1 MPAII
6 DLACV
11 VVDCAE
17 AAPLAV
23 FYQSAC
29 GGEIFRSD
37 DRSAWLKVAGVIII
51 FREVDEYQPP
61 TWPSAQVPMQA
72 HLDFNVDDLDAA
84 EAQLH
89 RFGAA
94 TPDYQPH
101 RDNGLVVMRDPAGH
115 LFCIGTRVELP

>member
-1 MPAII
+1 MRTYAS
-6 DLACV
+6 DHRSACV

-17 AAPLAV
+17 AASLAA

-37 DRSAWLKVAGVIII
+37 ERSAWLKLAGVIII
-51 FREVDEYQPP
+51 FREVDQYQPP
-61 TWPSAQVPMQA
+61 TWPSAEVPMQA

-89 RFGAA
+89 RLGAT
-94 TPDYQPH
+94 TPDHQPH
-101 RDNGLVVMRDPAGH
+101 RDNGLVVM
-115 LFCIGTRVELP
+115 

>member
-17 AAPLAV
+17 AAPVAA

-37 DRSAWLKVAGVIII
+37 DRSAWLKLAGVIII
-51 FREVDEYQPP
+51 FREVDQYQPP
-61 TWPSAQVPMQA
+61 TWPSAGLQRPAYPQVSRHA
-72 HLDFNVDDLDAA
+72 
-84 EAQLH
+84 
-89 RFGAA
+89 
-94 TPDYQPH
+94 
-101 RDNGLVVMRDPAGH
+101 GLSARDP
-115 LFCIGTRVELP
+115 